1 MRIRSYTDFS
11 LNEGM
16 EWKEDLDF
24 EFPCLLSQDDPEEFP
39 CVQIANGDELDL
51 VVLWNAKGNVFH
63 QFPIK
68 KTAYHILTQNP
79 GAEQMV
85 QIDPWS
91 QWIRNSENRYN
102 VIEIREFLEEL
113 DVEEDLASPGDEL
126 EMILDLCDL
135 GHVTVPYIEEIGN
148 GTFLAKL
155 SNGMESEMQINGQG
169 LLKVAHI
176 YANQA
181 SKTPLF
187 SFDLIPHQKWTFH
200 ATDNPI
206 VIFNGSLSTDMAK
219 IIKSLIRATVS
230 EEIDENSRQ
239 VLIAYYDYLLKQ
251 LTSVDRSETG
261 RKNIDSQDEEILK
274 FKSLVSKFIG
284 EKTADELYRKAK
296 KSLYHNK

>member
-1 MRIRSYTDFS
+1 MRIQSYTDFS

-24 EFPCLLSQDDPEEFP
+24 EFPCLLTQENPEEFP
-39 CVQIANGDELDL
+39 CVQIANGEESDL
-51 VVLWNAKGNVFH
+51 VVLWNSKGNVFH

-68 KTAYHILTQNP
+68 KSAYHILTQNP
-79 GAEQMV
+79 GSQQMV

-91 QWIRNSENRYN
+91 QWIRNSDNRDN

-113 DVEEDLASPGDEL
+113 DIEEDLSSPGEEL

-155 SNGMESEMQINGQG
+155 SNGMESEMQINEEG

-176 YANQA
+176 YADQS
-181 SKTPLF
+181 SKIPLF
-187 SFDLIPHQKWTFH
+187 SFDLIPHQRWTFH
-200 ATDNPI
+200 ATENPI
-206 VIFNGSLSTDMAK
+206 VISNGSLSTEKAK
-219 IIKSLIRATVS
+219 IIKSLIRATLS
-230 EEIDENSRQ
+230 DEIDENSRQ
-239 VLIAYYDYLLKQ
+239 ILVSYYDQLLKE
-251 LTSVDRSETG
+251 LTSVDRSEIA
-261 RKNIDSQDEEILK
+261 RKNIDTKDEEILK
-274 FKSLVSKFIG
+274 FKSLVSKYIG

-296 KSLYHNK
+296 QTLYHNK